1 MVEMIEQR
9 RWKLI
14 CGIIAGLLLL
24 IFIKNAWVCDDAYII
39 FRSIEQLYAGNGPNW
54 NPHERVQA
62 YTSPLWYWLLALP
75 RAFSPDHFFNFF
87 LLSLV
92 LFLLLGLRIRRYFG
106 DSRNCAVFLCLAAG
120 SNAFFDFTTSG
131 LENTLAYLLTT
142 LAFLYGLE
150 AINADPDSPRAET
163 LFRRSLTAFAL
174 LPVCRH
180 DFLLLGL
187 LPALVLIRQF
197 RGKGRS
203 PAGSLLLLF
212 GPLLA
217 WSAFS
222 LLYYGALF
230 PNTAYAK
237 LSTGISRSLLL
248 RQGLYYFWETFV
260 GDPFTMLVIAGGCV
274 AALFDRRLFMRSAAV
289 ATGLYLTYILWA
301 GGDFMR
307 GRFFSVP
314 FLVTLIMLLESGVVE
329 RFFAAKA
336 SLAKVIPVVF
346 LAYLLVFPY
355 TPVNT
360 WFGFQDFS
368 VNNGIADE
376 RGYFFDV
383 CSLYA
388 YLHVGPGEV
397 FPDFEWSQIGKQIAE
412 NRVGYLEND
421 FNGMLGFWAGVK
433 PVIVDRL
440 ALTDPFLARQ
450 PVSPQMAWRVGHY
463 KREVPAEYRLS
474 LENSR
479 NMFSDPQTVALYD
492 KILLATREP
501 QIFSFKR
508 LLAIVKLN
516 LGMN

>member
-24 IFIKNAWVCDDAYII
+24 VFIKNAWVCDDAYII

-62 YTSPLWYWLLALP
+62 YTSPLWYWLLVLP
-75 RAFSPDHFFNFF
+75 RAVSSDHFFNFF

-92 LFLLLGLRIRRYFG
+92 IFLILGLRIRRYFG
-106 DSRNCAVFLCLAAG
+106 DSRSCAIFLCLAAG

-131 LENTLAYLLTT
+131 LENILAYLLTT

-150 AINADPDSPRAET
+150 ALRADPASPQAEAF
-163 LFRRSLTAFAL
+163 FRRSLWAFAL

-180 DFLLLGL
+180 DLVLVGL
-187 LPALVLIRQF
+187 LPALVLIRHF

-222 LLYYGALF
+222 LTYYGALF

-237 LSTGISRSLLL
+237 LSTGISRWPLL
-248 RQGLYYFWETFV
+248 RQGFYYFWETFV
-260 GDPFTMLVIAGGCV
+260 GDPLTMLVIAGGLV
-274 AALFDRRLFMRSAAV
+274 AAAFDKRPFMRSAAV
-289 ATGLYLTYILWA
+289 AAGLYLLYILWA

-314 FLVTLIMLLESGVVE
+314 FLVALILFVESGVIE
-329 RFFAAKA
+329 RLFAARA
-336 SLAKVIPVVF
+336 ALARVVPVVL
-346 LAYLLVFPY
+346 LAYLLLFPH
-355 TPVNT
+355 TPINT
-360 WFGFQDFS
+360 WLGFQDFS

-376 RGYFFDV
+376 RGYYFDV

-388 YLHVGPGEV
+388 YLHSGPGEI
-397 FPDFEWSQIGKQIAE
+397 FPDFEWSQIGRQIAE
-412 NRVGYLEND
+412 NGVGYLEND

-433 PVIVDRL
+433 PIIVDRL

-450 PVSPQMAWRVGHY
+450 PVSAQTAWRVGHY
-463 KREVPAEYRLS
+463 KRAVPAEYRSS
-474 LENSR
+474 LENGR
-479 NMFSDPQTVALYD
+479 NMFSDTATAALYD

-516 LGMN
+516 LGIN

>member
-1 MVEMIEQR
+1 MLEMIEQR

-14 CGIIAGLLLL
+14 CSIIAGLLLL

-62 YTSPLWYWLLALP
+62 YTSPLWYWLLAIP
-75 RAFSPDHFFNFF
+75 RAVSSDHFFNFF

-92 LFLLLGLRIRRYFG
+92 LFLILGLRIRRYFG
-106 DSRNCAVFLCLAAG
+106 DSRSCAVFLCLAAG

-131 LENTLAYLLTT
+131 LENILAYLLVA
-142 LAFLYGLE
+142 LAFFYGLE
-150 AINADPDSPRAET
+150 AVKIDPVSPRAET
-163 LFRRSLTAFAL
+163 LFRRSLWAFAL

-180 DFLLLGL
+180 DFLLIGL

-197 RGKGRS
+197 RGNGRS
-203 PAGSLLLLF
+203 LAGSLLLLC

-222 LLYYGALF
+222 LIYYGALF

-237 LSTGISRSLLL
+237 LSTGIPHWLLL

-260 GDPFTMLVIAGGCV
+260 GDPLTMLIIAGGSV
-274 AALFDRRLFMRSAAV
+274 AAFCNRMPFMRST
-289 ATGLYLTYILWA
+289 ATATVLYLIYILWA

-314 FLVTLIMLLESGVVE
+314 FLVALIMLLESGIAE
-329 RFFAAKA
+329 RFFMAKA
-336 SLAKVIPVVF
+336 SLAKVIPVIF
-346 LAYLLVFPY
+346 LAYLLVFPH

-388 YLHVGPGEV
+388 YLHSGPGGL

-412 NRVGYLEND
+412 NGVGYLEND

-433 PVIVDRL
+433 PIIVDRL
-440 ALTDPFLARQ
+440 ALADPFLARQ
-450 PVSPQMAWRVGHY
+450 PVSPQIAWRVGHY
-463 KREVPAEYRLS
+463 KRDVPVEYRAS

-479 NMFSDPQTVALYD
+479 NMFSDTQTASLYD

-516 LGMN
+516 LGIN